1 MRINLEFF
9 AIKAVFEN
17 LVYLT
22 NGLEPQ
28 FREEPSVFAFLVPF
42 FESGTDEM
50 ASLLLLHGVLQDFLV
65 QVSLIEADVDAVASG
80 HQVVVVDDL
89 QEFKILKNS
98 TLKVW

>member
-1 MRINLEFF
+1 MKILF
-9 AIKAVFEN
+9 
-17 LVYLT
+17 YLT

-89 QEFKILKNS
+89 KRVQKVFKKSNPKSLVKELREN
-98 TLKVW
+98 